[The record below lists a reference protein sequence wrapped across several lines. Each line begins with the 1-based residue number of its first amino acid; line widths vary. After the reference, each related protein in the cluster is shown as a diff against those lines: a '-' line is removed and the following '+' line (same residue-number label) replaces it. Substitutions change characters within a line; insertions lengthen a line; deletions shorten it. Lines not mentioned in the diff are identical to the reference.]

1 MQESKRKITGT
12 KAHTVTHAHT
22 ACVCCV
28 CVLIHTYLSY
38 CNKNST
44 GRTKFCKEVERLAGR
59 EEYLR
64 NDLFCVEWDVKLAEC
79 RLID

>member
-1 MQESKRKITGT
+1 MQESERKITGT
-12 KAHTVTHAHT
+12 KAHTVTHAHI

-59 EEYLR
+59 EECLR
-64 NDLFCVEWDVKLAEC
+64 NDLFCVEWDVKLVEC